1 MSDHRRQSPL
11 DDPAAPG
18 PAEEAPLAPAERA
31 ALLAWPTPEVS
42 PALMGRILASA
53 SRAREQALAEPPA
66 PVTIPVAERTTRRGR
81 AWRWAA
87 VASAAAAAILA
98 WQLALPP
105 PAPSAGALTAAE
117 RVTRALGPSALA
129 VLEPATTIAW
139 AARDRGLEVE
149 QPSGNAF
156 YRVDK
161 GTAFAVRTPA
171 GLVRV
176 TGTCF
181 RVEVLEMKHKQ
192 GLLGGA
198 IGAALA
204 AVAMVTV
211 YEGGV
216 VVAGSRGETRLAAGQ
231 QALVRE
237 GVTLTEAEAAALAVP
252 GTAALSREQLLAR
265 EAELRRRAETLTQ
278 RVAELEATIAAGP
291 RIISPGGAGE
301 EGPTFE
307 PSQEQLMSWAKSC
320 KVAFDQPPMN
330 RPEPITLSPK
340 QVAAAKLSSEE
351 VAAGNAILARQH
363 TEWQAQVRAFYLE
376 IVGPSPEADS
386 LSLQA
391 MTSEIQDKGGSDGEE
406 GELRR
411 RIAQERAGLVRA
423 PADLSKASAFERFY
437 RGHVGLGDRVEAALA
452 EGLGAERAHSIRAA
466 HGGWGMRSAMAG
478 CPGGSEGT
486 PDAP

>member
-1 MSDHRRQSPL
+1 MSDHRRQPPL
-11 DDPAAPG
+11 DDQAAPG
-18 PAEEAPLAPAERA
+18 EAEQAPLTPAERA
-31 ALLAWPTPEVS
+31 ALQAWPTPEVS
-42 PALMGRILASA
+42 PALAGRILEAA
-53 SRAREQALAEPPA
+53 SRARAQALATSPA
-66 PVTIPVAERTTRRGR
+66 PVTPATPASSDRRGR
-81 AWRWAA
+81 AWRWVA
-87 VASAAAAAILA
+87 VASGAAAALLA
-98 WQLALPP
+98 WQLALPAS
-105 PAPSAGALTAAE
+105 APSAGALTATE

-129 VLEPATTIAW
+129 VLEPATTLAW
-139 AARDRGLEVE
+139 ASRGRRLEVE

-204 AVAMVTV
+204 TVAMVTV

-237 GVTLTEAEAAALAVP
+237 GVELTEAEAAALAVP
-252 GTAALSREQLLAR
+252 QTAELSREQLLAR
-265 EAELRRRAETLTQ
+265 EAELRRRADTLAQ
-278 RVAELEATIAAGP
+278 RVAELEAAIAADP
-291 RIISPGGAGE
+291 RGGGPGGPGE
-301 EGPTFE
+301 EQPTLE
-307 PSQEQLMSWAKSC
+307 PSQEQLVSWAKIC
-320 KVAFDQPPMN
+320 KVTFDQPPMN
-330 RPEPITLSPK
+330 RPEPLTLSPK
-340 QVAAAKLSSEE
+340 QIAAAKLSSEE
-351 VAAGNAILARQH
+351 VASGNAILGRQH
-363 TEWQAQVRAFYLE
+363 AQWQAQVRAYYHE
-376 IVGPSPEADS
+376 IVGSSPETED

-411 RIAQERAGLVRA
+411 RIAQERAGLLRA

-437 RGHVGLGDRVEAALA
+437 RGHVGLGDRIEAALA
-452 EGLGAERAHSIRAA
+452 EALGAERAHSIRAA
-466 HGGWGMRSAMAG
+466 HGGWGMHNALAG
-478 CPGGSEGT
+478 CPGGSDGN
-486 PDAP
+486 PAAP